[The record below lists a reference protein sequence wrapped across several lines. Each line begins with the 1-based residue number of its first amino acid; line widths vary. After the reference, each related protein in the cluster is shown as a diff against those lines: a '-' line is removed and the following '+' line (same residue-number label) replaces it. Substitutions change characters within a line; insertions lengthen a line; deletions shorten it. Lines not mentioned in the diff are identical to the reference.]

1 MARLDDLLARWL
13 LRRAAG
19 RSSGANGHD
28 NGNSTASLSP
38 IELQALQTHAAQ
50 QTALMQRMKET
61 TEKRNVRHK
70 ELRKRVVQLK
80 HELKQ
85 TKVQARHD
93 RHEAWNWE
101 TRYRLIRSDLRSYE
115 EIIHRGLTRR
125 GCIVAPVLEDP
136 SRVKQFLRLK
146 DKVWKTQ
153 MRLGVLRQHD
163 PKPLELERL
172 PKVSPPGSP
181 ESWPRI
187 SIVTPSYQQASFLPR
202 TLSSILDQGYPRLDY
217 HVWDGGSKDG
227 SVDII
232 QKHTNR
238 LASWGSERDTG
249 PANAIN
255 KGFARSNGE
264 IMAWLNSDDMIT
276 PGTLHYV
283 AHYFAT
289 HPEVDA
295 LYGHRLIINEQDW
308 QVGRWVLPRH
318 NGEMLLWGDYIPQET
333 LFWRRSLWEK
343 CGSQL
348 DESFKFAFDWDLLLR
363 FQKARANIK
372 RLPWFLGCF
381 RVHDL
386 QKSSAEITTTGFAEM
401 ARLRT
406 RELGA
411 SFSEERLGHHVVLF
425 QANAAWC
432 DRLLRWGIRW

>member
-13 LRRAAG
+13 LRRASS
-19 RSSGANGHD
+19 RSNGAT
-28 NGNSTASLSP
+28 NGNAPNSAL
-38 IELQALQTHAAQ
+38 ELEALQSHSASQLEMVQRLKA
-50 QTALMQRMKET
+50 TA
-61 TEKRNVRHK
+61 EKRNAIHK
-70 ELRKRVVQLK
+70 ELRKRVAQLK
-80 HELKQ
+80 RELRRMKA
-85 TKVQARHD
+85 QAKHD

-101 TRYRLIRSDLRSYE
+101 TRYRLMRSDLRSYE
-115 EIIHRGLTRR
+115 DVLHRSLTRR

-136 SRVKQFLRLK
+136 NRVSKFLRLK
-146 DKVWKTQ
+146 DKVWRTE

-163 PKPLELERL
+163 PKPLEREVI
-172 PKVSPPGSP
+172 PESTPPGPP
-181 ESWPRI
+181 ESWPLI
-187 SIVTPSYQQASFLPR
+187 SMVTPSYQQAEFLER
-202 TLSSILDQGYPRLDY
+202 TMQSILGQNYPRLDY

-232 QKHTNR
+232 QKHADK

-255 KGFARSNGE
+255 KGFTRSKGE
-264 IMAWLNSDDMIT
+264 IMAWLNSDDLLT
-276 PGTLHYV
+276 PGTLQFV

-295 LYGHRLIINEQDW
+295 IYGHRLIINERDW

-343 CGSQL
+343 CGSHL

-363 FQKARANIK
+363 FQRAGARIK

-401 ARLRT
+401 GRLRL

-411 SFSEERLGHHVVLF
+411 SFTEERLGHHVVLY

>member
-13 LRRAAG
+13 LRRSCS
-19 RSSGANGHD
+19 RSNGATNG
-28 NGNSTASLSP
+28 SVPESPVSL
-38 IELQALQTHAAQ
+38 EALQAHSASQMEMVH
-50 QTALMQRMKET
+50 RMKAT
-61 TEKRNVRHK
+61 AEKRSVIHK
-70 ELRKRVVQLK
+70 ELRKRVAQLK
-80 HELKQ
+80 RELRQMKA
-85 TKVQARHD
+85 QARHD

-101 TRYRLIRSDLRSYE
+101 TRYRLMRSDLRSYE
-115 EIIHRGLTRR
+115 DVLHRSLTRR

-136 SRVKQFLRLK
+136 SRVGKFMRLK
-146 DKVWKTQ
+146 DKVWRTQ

-163 PKPLELERL
+163 PKPLELESI
-172 PKVSPPGSP
+172 PKDTPPGPP
-181 ESWPRI
+181 ESWPLI
-187 SIVTPSYQQASFLPR
+187 SMVTPSYQQAHFLER
-202 TLSSILDQGYPRLDY
+202 TLHSILGQNYPRLDY
-217 HVWDGGSKDG
+217 HVWDGGSTDG
-227 SVDII
+227 SVEII
-232 QKHTNR
+232 QKHADK

-255 KGFARSNGE
+255 KGFTRSKGD
-264 IMAWLNSDDMIT
+264 IMAWLNSDDLLA
-276 PGTLHYV
+276 PGTLQYV

-295 LYGHRLIINEQDW
+295 IYGHRLIINERDW

-318 NGEMLLWGDYIPQET
+318 NGEMLLWGDYVPQET

-343 CGSQL
+343 CGAHL

-363 FQKARANIK
+363 FQRAGAHIK

-381 RVHDL
+381 RVHEL
-386 QKSSAEITTTGFAEM
+386 QKSSAEITTVGFTEM
-401 ARLRT
+401 ARLRQ

-411 SFSEERLGHHVVLF
+411 TFTEERLGHHVVLY